1 MKIGKDILEGNLAV
15 CIKFLIYTYIPLD
28 PEILLLVIYL
38 KKCSYMYVSVKYSI
52 EVLWILRQEML
63 ALVSVPPITNHV
75 TPVQKN
81 HFILIFFSLLLYKRW
96 ITICLICLRGLTLRM
111 WLPKCGSWTNI
122 IASSRN
128 LLEIQILQLQLRPI
142 ESETLG
148 MWAAISI
155 LISCLGD
162 SETSLNSKMK
172 TYKISWIA
180 TEGNWKS
187 TSTTITN

>member
-1 MKIGKDILEGNLAV
+1 MLNL
-15 CIKFLIYTYIPLD
+15 PQ
-28 PEILLLVIYL
+28 
-38 KKCSYMYVSVKYSI
+38 
-52 EVLWILRQEML
+52 R
-63 ALVSVPPITNHV
+63 
-75 TPVQKN
+75 
-81 HFILIFFSLLLYKRW
+81 
-96 ITICLICLRGLTLRM
+96 TLRM

-128 LLEIQILQLQLRPI
+128 LLEIQIRQLQLRPT

-162 SETSLNSKMK
+162 SETSLNSKTK